1 MTRPLAPA
9 VAPPRPRALISAAL
23 LAATTCAAPAPAAQ
37 TIRYTYDA
45 RGRLITVART
55 GGPAP
60 ATTRY
65 IHDRADNRTRKTTT
79 TP

>member
-1 MTRPLAPA
+1 MKAVWNMAAGGLA
-9 VAPPRPRALISAAL
+9 IG
-23 LAATTCAAPAPAAQ
+23 LAAAPAFAAE

-45 RGRLITVART
+45 RGRLVSVVRS

-60 ATTRY
+60 ATTTAY
-65 IHDRADNRTRKTTT
+65 QFDKADNRTRKTVT

>member
-1 MTRPLAPA
+1 MRAFKIELAI
-9 VAPPRPRALISAAL
+9 ALLLTSSAA
-23 LAATTCAAPAPAAQ
+23 AAAE

-55 GGPAP
+55 GGPVP

-65 IHDRADNRTRKTTT
+65 VFDRADNRSRKTTT

>member
-1 MTRPLAPA
+1 MRHFAPILLPL
-9 VAPPRPRALISAAL
+9 SAL
-23 LAATTCAAPAPAAQ
+23 LAASTCAAPALAGQ

-45 RGRLITVART
+45 RGRLVAVVRT

-65 IHDRADNRTRKTTT
+65 VLDRADNRTRKTTT

>member
-1 MTRPLAPA
+1 MRAFKTKLAIT
-9 VAPPRPRALISAAL
+9 LLLTSSAA
-23 LAATTCAAPAPAAQ
+23 AAAE

-45 RGRLITVART
+45 RGRLVTVARS

-65 IHDRADNRTRKTTT
+65 VLDKADNRTRKTTT